1 MSALGE
7 LQARFLDEIFSDA
20 PLDPR
25 RAIYRRNVL
34 ANLHDALAAA
44 YPVVRRLVGEAFF
57 REAAERFARAHPS
70 RSGDLHR
77 FGEGFGQFLSRY
89 PHAAGLPYL
98 PGVARL
104 EWAVAASF
112 HAADP
117 GRVDF
122 ERLAE
127 VPEPERVRVRFRL
140 QAGAHLIFSDYP
152 IAAIWEANQPGR
164 DGTPLATEGEDRALV
179 FREGLAVQVRSLV
192 PLDWRFLRAVAVG
205 ATMEAL
211 AEDAEFAEQLERLL
225 VEWTGIRV
233 IDDFALDRR
242 EKALGAISPARD

>member
-1 MSALGE
+1 MSALGDF
-7 LQARFLDEIFSDA
+7 QARFLDEIFGDA

-25 RAIYRRNVL
+25 RAVYRRNVL
-34 ANLHDALAAA
+34 ENLHGALAAA

-57 REAAERFARAHPS
+57 REAAERFARVHPS

-77 FGEGFGQFLSRY
+77 FGEGYGQFLSRY

-122 ERLAE
+122 ERLAA

-140 QAGAHLIFSDYP
+140 QAGAHLIFSDFP
-152 IAAIWEANQPGR
+152 IAAIWEANQPDR
-164 DGTPLATEGEDRALV
+164 DGAPLRQEGEDRALI
-179 FREGLAVQVRSLV
+179 FREGFAVRVRSLE

-211 AEDAEFAEQLERLL
+211 AGDPEFAANLERLL
-225 VEWTGIRV
+225 VEWSSAGV
-233 IDDFALDRR
+233 IDDFALDGARGV
-242 EKALGAISPARD
+242 GAILAPRD